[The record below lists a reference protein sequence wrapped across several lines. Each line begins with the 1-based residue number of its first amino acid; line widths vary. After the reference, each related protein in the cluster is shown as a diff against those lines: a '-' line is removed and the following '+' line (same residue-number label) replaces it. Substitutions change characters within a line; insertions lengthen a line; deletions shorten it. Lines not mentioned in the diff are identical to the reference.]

1 MKTRHD
7 GKHGERASGSPV
19 LMSIAGAMALVVAM
33 GIGRFAFTPIF
44 PLMLDEGSLTLASGG
59 MLASANYIGY
69 FIGALAATFVRIRP
83 SRTIPLGMLLIGV
96 VTAAMAAHLPVVAWL
111 LLRCA
116 AGIASA
122 FVLVAVSSWSLNA
135 LAARG
140 RPSLSGVV
148 FAGVGIGIAATGLI
162 CLWLAQRHETASAS
176 WLVIGGLAVLL
187 TFTVWRSYAEPVG
200 TSRAAD
206 HAAPET
212 TRWGVQGTLLIL
224 AYGLFGFGYIIPA
237 TFLPVMAR
245 NALADPAL
253 SAWSWPLFGA
263 FAAISALFAGR
274 LAERFGN
281 RRLWAACHLI
291 LAVGV
296 ALPAMLRGLLP
307 VLLAALCVGGT
318 FMIITL
324 AALQEAKALAPR
336 RPAALIA
343 AMTSAFALGQ
353 ILGPLVVPFLSH
365 GSGDFTLVL
374 LISAGLMVVSAV
386 ILIKAPNRI
395 AG

>member
-1 MKTRHD
+1 
-7 GKHGERASGSPV
+7 
-19 LMSIAGAMALVVAM
+19 
-33 GIGRFAFTPIF
+33 
-44 PLMLDEGSLTLASGG
+44 
-59 MLASANYIGY
+59 
-69 FIGALAATFVRIRP
+69 
-83 SRTIPLGMLLIGV
+83 
-96 VTAAMAAHLPVVAWL
+96 
-111 LLRCA
+111 
-116 AGIASA
+116 
-122 FVLVAVSSWSLNA
+122 
-135 LAARG
+135 
-140 RPSLSGVV
+140 
-148 FAGVGIGIAATGLI
+148 
-162 CLWLAQRHETASAS
+162 
-176 WLVIGGLAVLL
+176 
-187 TFTVWRSYAEPVG
+187 
-200 TSRAAD
+200 
-206 HAAPET
+206 
-212 TRWGVQGTLLIL
+212 VQGILLIL